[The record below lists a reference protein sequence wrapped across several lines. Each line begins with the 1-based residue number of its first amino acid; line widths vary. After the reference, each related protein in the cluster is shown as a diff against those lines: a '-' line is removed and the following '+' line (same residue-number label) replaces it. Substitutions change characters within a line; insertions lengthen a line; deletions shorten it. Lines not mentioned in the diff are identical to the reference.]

1 MNLQLESQLRQ
12 EIDSLWGMLYE
23 DRSYIQQLEQKLFKS
38 EAELECSLK
47 AEKCFRK
54 TLEWIVANPGSHSS
68 DHPGNILAQA
78 KSDLNKH
85 PKENSK

>member
-54 TLEWIVANPGSHSS
+54 TLEWIVANPGC
-68 DHPGNILAQA
+68 HPGNILAQA
-78 KSDLNKH
+78 KSNLNKH